1 MLIIDSCLHFCYMF
15 TIGFSLDDH
24 KIYSSHRRRMNP
36 AEIAE
41 LLLSLQRGEFKI
53 CKGLRQKEYLNSIAK
68 DVILLYIT
76 YCYVKFVSCTQNSQ
90 IASY

>member
-1 MLIIDSCLHFCYMF
+1 MF

-53 CKGLRQKEYLNSIAK
+53 CKGIRQNEYLNSIAK

-76 YCYVKFVSCTQNSQ
+76 RYNIDIAMLNLYLVHKTVK
-90 IASY
+90 